1 MITVIIGI
9 GFFLG
14 FILLLM
20 GKDSRRNN
28 EYNQIKESNEE
39 EKLNIPH

>member
-1 MITVIIGI
+1 MITAIIGI
-9 GFFLG
+9 GFFIG

-20 GKDSRRNN
+20 GKDSKRND

-39 EKLNIPH
+39 ES